1 MMNIAL
7 VDLNLLIVFDAVMRE
22 KHVTRAAKRIG
33 MTQPAVSNALNR
45 LRHIAKDDLFVRS
58 ADGVVPTARALDLG
72 PPIRQAITLVE
83 YAFDPTTFD
92 PKNSNDE
99 FNIAISNYTASI
111 LFPKLAELLEKEAPD
126 INVRS
131 KQLGDVDLLKEL
143 EAANI
148 DFIIAGQQLEETEN
162 FISEPLYDEEFVCVM
177 RKGHPLAK
185 KQKITVK
192 EFSQSKHLMVATT
205 GKAFGFVDYLLE
217 AKGMKRRVAMTVNQ
231 FLVAPAIIRCSNM
244 ILTVS
249 KRVAERF
256 TLDSVKI
263 FPLPLFTNPLRLK
276 LIWHKRTDANPG
288 TRWIRNKIIE
298 ICKKI

>member
-1 MMNIAL
+1 MNIAL

-45 LRHIAKDDLFVRS
+45 LRYIAKDDLFIRS
-58 ADGVVPTARALDLG
+58 PAGVVPTARALELS
-72 PPIRQAITLVE
+72 PPIRQAINLVE
-83 YAFDPTTFD
+83 NAFDPTTFD
-92 PKNSNDE
+92 PKSSNDV

-111 LFPKLAELLEKEAPD
+111 LFPSLAQLLEKEAPN

-162 FISEPLYDEEFVCVM
+162 FVSAPLYDEDFVCVL
-177 RKGHPLAK
+177 RKRHPLAK
-185 KQKITVK
+185 KKQLTIK
-192 EFSQSKHLMVATT
+192 EFSQAKHLMVATT

-217 AKGMKRRVAMTVNQ
+217 SKGLKRRVAMTVNQ
-231 FLVAPAIIRCSNM
+231 FLVAPSIIRRSDM

-249 KRVAERF
+249 RRVAERF
-256 TLDSVKI
+256 RLDEVKV
-263 FPLPLFTNPLRLK
+263 FPLPLITNPLRLK
-276 LIWHKRTDANPG
+276 LVWHVRSDSSPG
-288 TRWIRNKIIE
+288 SRWIRSKIVE
-298 ICKKI
+298 ICKNI

>member
-1 MMNIAL
+1 MNIAL

-45 LRHIAKDDLFVRS
+45 LRYIAKDDLFVRS
-58 ADGVVPTARALDLG
+58 SSGVIPTTRALELG
-72 PPIRQAITLVE
+72 PPIRQAIHLVE
-83 YAFDPTTFD
+83 NAFDPSSFD
-92 PKNSNDE
+92 PKNSTDE

-111 LFPKLAELLEKEAPD
+111 LFPKLAECLEKEAPN

-162 FISEPLYDEEFVCVM
+162 VVSQHLYDEDFVCVL
-177 RKGHPLAK
+177 RKGHPYAK
-185 KQKITVK
+185 KKQLSIK

-217 AKGMKRRVAMTVNQ
+217 AKGLKRRVAMTVNQ
-231 FLVAPAIIRCSNM
+231 FLVAPAIIRNSDM
-244 ILTVS
+244 VLTVS
-249 KRVAERF
+249 RRVAERF
-256 TLDSVKI
+256 RLDSVKVY
-263 FPLPLFTNPLRLK
+263 PLPLITNPLKLK
-276 LIWHKRTDANPG
+276 LIWHKRSDTNPG
-288 TRWIRNKIIE
+288 NKWLRKKIID
-298 ICKKI
+298 ICKNI